1 MLDFAICDVGLLPD
15 QFYDMTWANYN
26 RYAYG
31 SIKKQ
36 TKDWEHTRSLI
47 SIIYNSNVGKRQDQK
62 TPDKILP
69 LWTDRLGKPQ
79 KPKLEP
85 VTKKDFEEVVKKLDN
100 G

>member
-1 MLDFAICDVGLLPD
+1 MLDFAIGDVGLLPD
-15 QFYDMTWANYN
+15 QFYDMTWVDYN
-26 RYAYG
+26 RLAYG

-47 SIIYNSNVGKRQDQK
+47 AMMYNSNVAKKQDQK

-69 LWTDRLGKPQ
+69 LWTDRLGKPK

-85 VTKKDFEEVVKKLDN
+85 ITKQDFEEVVKKLDN